1 MIENLALPLSQTPLP
16 YGVENRPRPWNL
28 PQDLNDRPLGEV
40 GAPGRHRCSIS
51 ISEVPRGPRVP
62 CVHLHA
68 SSHPDSFP
76 KVPRVVSPTRDAG
89 RHPRHGCSAGSC
101 SPADDTGIA
110 EPHHLGRR
118 ESPTRRAPPPYPPRR
133 GHRAAHRWGRPA
145 QTGAGAGR
153 NIPSCSTIV
162 PRTTMRGCRAA
173 HPSVRRERHMSR
185 RLPIRSATR
194 LVSAER

>member
-1 MIENLALPLSQTPLP
+1 MGSRTGRGRGISRRTSTTGRSARSGRLAVT
-16 YGVENRPRPWNL
+16 
-28 PQDLNDRPLGEV
+28 
-40 GAPGRHRCSIS
+40 GAPFPSARCPEARGFPACIS
-51 ISEVPRGPRVP
+51 TRAATPIPSRRYHGLFR
-62 CVHLHA
+62 
-68 SSHPDSFP
+68 
-76 KVPRVVSPTRDAG
+76 RTRDAG